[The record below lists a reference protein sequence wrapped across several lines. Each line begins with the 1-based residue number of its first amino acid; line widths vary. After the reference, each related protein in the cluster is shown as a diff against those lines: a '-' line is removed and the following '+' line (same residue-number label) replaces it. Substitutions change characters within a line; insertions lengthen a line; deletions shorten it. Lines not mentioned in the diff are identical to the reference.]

1 MTTANL
7 LTSLL
12 PAPYDASD
20 AEVQAWNTAVA
31 AQIDAVTDCADRI
44 TAGGFLLSADLIDDW
59 ERQQGLQA
67 STHTDAQRIAKVKA
81 SLVRTGG
88 LSEPYFKMLAAA
100 LGYEI
105 EFVDIIPL
113 PTPLGRMRVGQ
124 RFQDVGRWWCVGVR
138 IMSTATRPATCID
151 PCDSPLVISP
161 IATRDE
167 LAALLIDLKP
177 AHVYLRVVEDAPE

>member
-1 MTTANL
+1 MSTADL
-7 LTSLL
+7 LASLL
-12 PAPYDASD
+12 PSPYDASD
-20 AEVQAWNTAVA
+20 ADALAWNTAVA
-31 AQIDAVTDCADRI
+31 NQIDAVTDCADRI
-44 TAGGFLLSADLIDDW
+44 TAGGLLQSADLIEDW
-59 ERQQGLQA
+59 ERQQGLTV
-67 STHTDAQRIAKVKA
+67 STAGDAQRIARVKA
-81 SLVRTGG
+81 SLIKTGG
-88 LSEPYFKMLAAA
+88 LSEPYFKALAAA

-138 IMSTATRPATCID
+138 IQSVASRPATCID

-161 IATRDE
+161 IVTQAE
-167 LAALLIDLKP
+167 LAAMLIDLKP